1 MYRWVEEPH
10 IWRENTG
17 QRRGWIL
24 FVRCRRET
32 PYVDSHTDTQKPH
45 RLTAIWADMLHTQ
58 SDSHCPAGHT
68 NRMDWPNGRWVMSPG
83 LFPSKTPFSHSISS
97 LNLNRTPS
105 TGSGGG
111 SQGADCSV
119 VGKMGSA
126 QSLNNSA
133 PHTHSKTFWAQTPS
147 DSQPQ
152 RGARTPFSS
161 LRPPFPGRP
170 SHRSVY
176 ARLPGAVADQG
187 EDSPLNPD
195 LQTVRS
201 Y

>member
-32 PYVDSHTDTQKPH
+32 PYADSHTDTQKPY

-83 LFPSKTPFSHSISS
+83 LFPIK
-97 LNLNRTPS
+97 
-105 TGSGGG
+105 
-111 SQGADCSV
+111 
-119 VGKMGSA
+119 
-126 QSLNNSA
+126 
-133 PHTHSKTFWAQTPS
+133 
-147 DSQPQ
+147 DS
-152 RGARTPFSS
+152 F
-161 LRPPFPGRP
+161 
-170 SHRSVY
+170 
-176 ARLPGAVADQG
+176 
-187 EDSPLNPD
+187 
-195 LQTVRS
+195 
-201 Y
+201 